1 MANNVQEVLVAPVAS
16 MISEVGESVAEA
28 ANSLNAAQIE
38 AFKAVP
44 QELIDAGVIP
54 SFYHMQAVEV
64 ELKMTLQIEREEQQ
78 TQPAPRKRKWR
89 LFSSPIS
96 AKTEAV
102 RKTAGTGSSTLK
114 MTFAPGPPP
123 IALAP
128 GPDTE

>member
-1 MANNVQEVLVAPVAS
+1 MANNIQEILVAPVAS

-28 ANSLNAAQIE
+28 ANSLNAAQVE
-38 AFKAVP
+38 AFKSVP
-44 QELIDAGVIP
+44 KELVEAGVIP
-54 SFYHMQAVEV
+54 SFYHMQNVEV

-78 TQPAPRKRKWR
+78 TTPKRKRKWR
-89 LFSSPIS
+89 LFSSPVS

-123 IALAP
+123 ISLTP
-128 GPDTE
+128 QPEE

>member
-1 MANNVQEVLVAPVAS
+1 MPNNIQEILVTPVAS

-28 ANSLNAAQIE
+28 ASSLNTAQIE
-38 AFKAVP
+38 AYKSVP

-54 SFYHMQAVEV
+54 SFYHMQNVEV

-78 TQPAPRKRKWR
+78 TQPGRKRKWR
-89 LFSSPIS
+89 LFSSPVS

-102 RKTAGTGSSTLK
+102 RKTSGTGSSTLK

-123 IALAP
+123 ISLAP
-128 GPDTE
+128 NADSE